1 MKISREEVLHV
12 ADLARLTVDDEAV
25 GMFAGQ
31 LGSILEYVEKLSA
44 VDTSGIA
51 PTAHAV
57 EMANAF
63 RTDETTTH
71 LQRDAALANAPEA
84 EDGQFIVPK
93 VIE

>member
-12 ADLARLTVDDEAV
+12 ADLARLTVDDNAME
-25 GMFAGQ
+25 MFAEQ
-31 LGSILEYVEKLSA
+31 LGSILEYVEKLGA
-44 VDTSGIA
+44 VDTSGIT

-63 RTDETTTH
+63 RKDEATHH

-84 EDGQFIVPK
+84 EDGHFIVPK

>member
-12 ADLARLTVDDEAV
+12 AHLARLSMDEAEV
-25 GMFAGQ
+25 ATFAEQIG
-31 LGSILEYVEKLSA
+31 GILEYVEKLSGI
-44 VDTSGIA
+44 DTSGVV

-63 RTDETTTH
+63 RSDKTTRH
-71 LQRDAALANAPEA
+71 LENDDALANAPEA
-84 EDGQFIVPK
+84 EDGHFIVPK

>member
-12 ADLARLTVDDEAV
+12 ADLARLTVDDDAV
-25 GMFAGQ
+25 GMFAEQ

-44 VDTSGIA
+44 VDTAGIT

-63 RTDETTTH
+63 RTDETTNH
-71 LQRDAALANAPEA
+71 LQRDAALANAPES

>member
-12 ADLARLTVDDEAV
+12 AHLARLSMDEAEV
-25 GMFAGQ
+25 AAFAEQIG
-31 LGSILEYVEKLSA
+31 GILEYVEKLSGI
-44 VDTSGIA
+44 DTSGVA

-63 RTDETTTH
+63 RSDQPTRH
-71 LQRDAALANAPEA
+71 LENADALANAPEA
-84 EDGQFIVPK
+84 EDGHFIVPK

>member
-1 MKISREEVLHV
+1 MKISRKEVLHV
-12 ADLARLTVDDEAV
+12 ADLARLTMDDDAV
-25 GMFAGQ
+25 ETFAGQ
-31 LGSILEYVEKLSA
+31 LGGILEYVEKLSA
-44 VDTSGIA
+44 VDTSGIT

-57 EMANAF
+57 ERANAF
-63 RTDETTTH
+63 RKDETTGH

>member
-1 MKISREEVLHV
+1 MKRSREEFLHV

-25 GMFAGQ
+25 GMFAEQ
-31 LGSILEYVEKLSA
+31 LGSILEYVEKLGA
-44 VDTSGIA
+44 VDTSGIT

-63 RTDETTTH
+63 RKDDTTHH

-84 EDGQFIVPK
+84 EEGHFIVPK

>member
-12 ADLARLTVDDEAV
+12 ADLARLTIDDDAV
-25 GMFAGQ
+25 ETFSEQ
-31 LGSILEYVEKLSA
+31 LGSILEYVENLSR
-44 VDTSGIA
+44 VDTSDVS

-63 RTDETTTH
+63 RRDETTRH
-71 LQRDAALANAPEA
+71 LDRDGAIGNAPEA
-84 EDGQFIVPK
+84 ENGHFIVAK

>member
-12 ADLARLTVDDEAV
+12 ADLARLTVDDNAV
-25 GMFAGQ
+25 EMFAEQ

-44 VDTSGIA
+44 VDTSGIT

-63 RTDETTTH
+63 RKDEATHH

-84 EDGQFIVPK
+84 EDGHFIVPK

>member
-25 GMFAGQ
+25 GMFAEQ
-31 LGSILEYVEKLSA
+31 LGSILEYVEKLGA
-44 VDTSGIA
+44 VDTSGIT

-63 RTDETTTH
+63 RKDDTTHH

-84 EDGQFIVPK
+84 EEGHFIVPK

>member
-1 MKISREEVLHV
+1 MKISRDEVLHV
-12 ADLARLTVDDEAV
+12 AELARLTIADDAV
-25 GMFAGQ
+25 ETFAGQ
-31 LGSILEYVEKLSA
+31 LGGILEYVEKLNGVNASN
-44 VDTSGIA
+44 VP

-63 RTDETTTH
+63 RKDETTRH
-71 LQRDAALANAPEA
+71 LDRDDALANAPEA

>member
-12 ADLARLTVDDEAV
+12 ADLARLTVDDNAV
-25 GMFAGQ
+25 EIFAEQ

-44 VDTSGIA
+44 VDTSGIT

-63 RTDETTTH
+63 RKDEATH
-71 LQRDAALANAPEA
+71 HLHRDAALANAPEA
-84 EDGQFIVPK
+84 EDGHFIVPK

>member
-25 GMFAGQ
+25 GMFAEQ
-31 LGSILEYVEKLSA
+31 LGSILEYVEKLGA
-44 VDTSGIA
+44 VDTSGIT

-57 EMANAF
+57 ELANAF
-63 RTDETTTH
+63 RKDDTTHH

-84 EDGQFIVPK
+84 EEGHFIVPK